1 MLLALLK
8 RFCGLIAAL
17 FAVAVV
23 AFLLIDFLPGDP
35 ALDMLGTQAQ
45 EDTLA
50 AARTALGLD
59 KSPLERF
66 FIWIAGIP
74 SGDFGISYRYRIP
87 VSGMLLEAAAVTVP
101 LGLLAILM
109 TTLIALPMG
118 VYAAANQGKAGDSAV
133 MAFSQIGLA
142 VPNFWFAVL
151 LILLF
156 AVTLGW
162 FDAGGFPGWS
172 AGFFPAIKSLLLP
185 AFALA
190 LPQAAIIARVTRSA
204 VLDVMGADFIRTA
217 RAKGLSRRAALW
229 RHGLRNA
236 MIPVVTVMGLQFA
249 VLLAGSVIIENVF
262 YLPGLGRLMF
272 LAISQNDAVVVR
284 NMVLLFA
291 GMIMV
296 VNFLVDLTYVLI
308 NPRLRAK

>member
-1 MLLALLK
+1 MLIALLK

-35 ALDMLGTQAQ
+35 ALNMLGTQAG

-308 NPRLRAK
+308 NPRLRAQ

>member
-87 VSGMLLEAAAVTVP
+87 VSGMLLEGAAVTVP

-291 GMIMV
+291 GMIMI

>member
-1 MLLALLK
+1 MWLTLFRRLA
-8 RFCGLIAAL
+8 GLVTAL
-17 FAVAVV
+17 FVTALV
-23 AFLLIDFLPGDP
+23 AFILIDLLPGDP
-35 ALDMLGTQAQ
+35 ALDMLGTQATD
-45 EDTLA
+45 ETLA
-50 AARTALGLD
+50 AAREALGLNR
-59 KSPLERF
+59 SPLERF
-66 FIWIAGIP
+66 LDWIIGIP
-74 SGDFGISYRYRIP
+74 VGDFGISYRYRIP
-87 VSGMLLEAAAVTVP
+87 VSQMIAEGAAVTVP
-101 LGLLAILM
+101 LGLMAVLF
-109 TTLIALPMG
+109 TTAIALPLG
-118 VYAAANQGKAGDSAV
+118 VYAAANQGRAGDSAV

-162 FDAGGFPGWS
+162 FDAGGFPGWD
-172 AGFFPAIKSLLLP
+172 AGFLPAVKALLLP

-204 VLDVMGADFIRTA
+204 ILDVMGQDFVRTA

-229 RHGLRNA
+229 RHALRNA

-262 YLPGLGRLMF
+262 YLPGLGRLIF

-284 NMVLLFA
+284 NMVLLLA

-296 VNFLVDLTYVLI
+296 VNFLVDLTYALI
-308 NPRLRAK
+308 NPRLRGT